1 MICIEKLPS
10 RSLPSKLSLKSHT
23 MTEKPF
29 PNSDGHLDFAPDNP
43 SNPKNWSTKRKCYIT
58 GVSILL
64 VMNATFASSA
74 PSGAFE
80 GISQD
85 LDTSVEASGLVTT
98 MFLLGYCAGPLIWA
112 PFSEFYG

>member
-1 MICIEKLPS
+1 
-10 RSLPSKLSLKSHT
+10 
-23 MTEKPF
+23 MTETLF
-29 PNSDGHLDFAPDNP
+29 FNSDDHLEFAPNDP

-80 GISQD
+80 GIIQD
-85 LDTSVEASGLVTT
+85 LDTSVEAAGLVTT

>member
-1 MICIEKLPS
+1 
-10 RSLPSKLSLKSHT
+10 
-23 MTEKPF
+23 MTETLF
-29 PNSDGHLDFAPDNP
+29 FNSDGHLEFAPNDP

-80 GISQD
+80 GIIQD
-85 LDTSVEASGLVTT
+85 LDTSVEAAGLVTT

-112 PFSEFYG
+112 PLSEFYG